1 MNKEF
6 SVTFLKYLLDICLIG
21 CTRNSAIAK
30 RTSLLGWDLG
40 KEINPV
46 MYSAKEWKK
55 YKNTAF
61 CKNVEREG
69 FRLL

>member
-46 MYSAKEWKK
+46 MYSAKE
-55 YKNTAF
+55 
-61 CKNVEREG
+61 
-69 FRLL
+69 